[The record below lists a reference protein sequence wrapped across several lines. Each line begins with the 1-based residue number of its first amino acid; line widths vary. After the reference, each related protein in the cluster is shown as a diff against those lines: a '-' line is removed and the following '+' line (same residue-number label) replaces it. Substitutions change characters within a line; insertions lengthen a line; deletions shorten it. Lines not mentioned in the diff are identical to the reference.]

1 MRRDEENVVRKVL
14 SMNVDGYMSRGRPK
28 KRWMDCV
35 KNDMA
40 RKEVSDDMTK
50 NREVPMEEEDMMR
63 RPQMNWNKGK
73 RMMRMMMPKKTEKN
87 TTFNAN

>member
-1 MRRDEENVVRKVL
+1 MAPVTEKLCGNRLSWYGHVMRRDEENVVRKVL

-40 RKEVSDDMTK
+40 RKEVSDETTK
-50 NREVPMEEEDMMR
+50 NREV
-63 RPQMNWNKGK
+63 WK
-73 RMMRMMMPKKTEKN
+73 KKTCCADPK
-87 TTFNAN
+87 